1 MQEKK
6 AGCLVKVF
14 GMLVHNRCNHGAVTA
29 ADLYNKLGEFVNTV
43 AAFGIVVCGFF

>member
-6 AGCLVKVF
+6 AGRIAKIF
-14 GMLVHNRCNHGAVTA
+14 GRLTRTRCKRGAVA
-29 ADLYNKLGEFVNTV
+29 ASDLYNKLGEFVNTV